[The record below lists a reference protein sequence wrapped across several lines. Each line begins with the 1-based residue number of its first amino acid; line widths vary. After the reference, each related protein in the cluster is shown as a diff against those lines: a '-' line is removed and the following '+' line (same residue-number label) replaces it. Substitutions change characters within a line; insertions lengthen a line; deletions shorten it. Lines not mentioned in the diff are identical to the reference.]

1 MSWNSIL
8 YLSSFVTNLLTT
20 YFPTLE
26 QNDLS
31 TLENTDVEA
40 TTSGDVVK
48 NDDNDDAI
56 TVTAATPSPRT
67 LRAAEVAAAIMNPLD
82 KSLQNQEPQDVFGMR
97 SR

>member
-8 YLSSFVTNLLTT
+8 YLGSFATNLLTT